1 MKTRLAIALLSLFV
15 TANPS
20 IGGSVIGY
28 REKRDFVVT
37 LRPM

>member
-1 MKTRLAIALLSLFV
+1 VRFGCPLFA

-37 LRPM
+37 LRRCD